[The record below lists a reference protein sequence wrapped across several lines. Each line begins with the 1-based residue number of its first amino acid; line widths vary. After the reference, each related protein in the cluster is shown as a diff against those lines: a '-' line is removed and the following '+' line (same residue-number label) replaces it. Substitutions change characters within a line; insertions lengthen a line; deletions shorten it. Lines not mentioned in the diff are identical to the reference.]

1 MKMNKKIAVKL
12 VAITLLL
19 GLIGTFTHCVPQ
31 IAKEIGD
38 GGGEERQTIETPAE
52 EDKDEGQIINEL
64 QVTTGVKNFEQILH
78 TMSAVTGIDPYS
90 ANAGSIMTV
99 YRQVESSLPTD
110 NDIKVYTATQQ
121 VAVTKLAAEF
131 CFLLTQNNFATQRL
145 AVWPELVLNS
155 QVQVAFNETNSLN
168 FIDDTINAF
177 WGGVLTQ
184 SEYDMAVAE
193 FRDLILDLKGA
204 DTTSTA
210 ATGRVT
216 RGVCTAA
223 LSSAYITLL

>member
-1 MKMNKKIAVKL
+1 MKMNNKIAIKL
-12 VAITLLL
+12 VVIALLL
-19 GLIGTFTHCVPQ
+19 VLISTFTHCVGVG
-31 IAKEIGD
+31 KEVGD
-38 GGGEERQTIETPAE
+38 GGGSVKQTFETPAG
-52 EDKDEGQIINEL
+52 DQDEGQILNEL

-78 TMSAVTGIDPYS
+78 TMGAVTGIDPYS
-90 ANAGSIMTV
+90 ANAASIMTV

-110 NDIKVYTATQQ
+110 NDIKVFTSTQQ

-131 CFLLTQNNFATQRL
+131 CFLLTQNNFATQR
-145 AVWPELVLNS
+145 AVVWPDLNLGA
-155 QVQVAFNETNSLN
+155 QVQNSFNEANTVN
-168 FIDDTINAF
+168 FIDDTIQAF

-184 SEYDMAVAE
+184 SEYDMAVNE
-193 FRDLILDLKGA
+193 FRELIIDLKGA

-210 ATGRVT
+210 ATGRVA